1 MALHLNIEDLLSVRT
16 VESERVEYKQGWN
29 PDAIYRSI
37 CAFANDFDNIGGGYI
52 VIGVKED
59 ETTRTAQRPVEGLST
74 HELTVIQQKM
84 IGFNNLLNP
93 VYNPH
98 LFVETVDEKYI
109 VVIWVPGGPNRPYQ
123 VPEVI
128 TAREKRYFYY
138 IRKYANSVKA
148 NLEEQQELIALANQV
163 PFDDRPNTQAT
174 PDKISML
181 LLKDYLQKVGSRL
194 ADQVGKL
201 PDSELLQQME
211 LISGPNEHIF
221 PRNVGLMLFAEKPES
236 FFPYTQV
243 EIVEFPDGDAGV
255 FYEQAPITG
264 PVTRQIERT
273 LHFLKDKLV
282 KEKVLKPA
290 HKAESIRIYSY
301 PYQAIEEIV
310 VNAFYHRDYQQREP
324 IEIRIYANSVIF
336 INQGGPDRSI
346 RIEAFNQGQ
355 VRSRRYR
362 NRRLGEFLKELELTE
377 GRATGIPTILKALKD
392 NGSPEPRFFT
402 DENHSFFEI
411 ELFIHPAF
419 TVKMPFS
426 PDVSSIK
433 WDLHGIDTIL
443 NQLIEHSADIVGG
456 IAETH
461 QELDNQADEM
471 ISTIDSGIVGGIA
484 GGIAE
489 IHQEIDNQAD
499 EIINTIDSGIAGGIA
514 DGIAGVMNKNFKLVL
529 ILASKPVTRAA
540 ILEGLQL
547 SNRPKNFETY
557 IQPLVA
563 INWLTMT
570 IPHKPTSPNQKY
582 LTTLKGRL
590 ILKFLKK
597 Q

>member
-1 MALHLNIEDLLSVRT
+1 MALHLNIEDLLSART
-16 VESERVEYKQGWN
+16 VESDRIEYKQGWN

-59 ETTRTAQRPVEGLST
+59 ETTRTALRPVEGLST
-74 HELTVIQQKM
+74 QELASIQQKM

-98 LFVETVDEKYI
+98 LFVETVDNKSI
-109 VVIWVPGGPNRPYQ
+109 LVLWVPGGPNRPYQ

-163 PFDDRPNTQAT
+163 PFDDRPNTQT
-174 PDKISML
+174 TLDKISML
-181 LLKDYLQKVGSRL
+181 LLRDYLQKVGSRL

-201 PDSELLQQME
+201 PDRELLQQME
-211 LISGPNEHIF
+211 LITGPNEHVF
-221 PRNVGLMLFAEKPES
+221 PRNVGLMLFSEKPET

-243 EIVEFPDGDAGV
+243 EIVEFPEGDAGA

-264 PVTRQIERT
+264 PITRQIERT

-282 KEKVLKPA
+282 KEKVVKPA
-290 HKAESIRIYSY
+290 YKAESIRIYSY

-324 IEIRIYANSVIF
+324 IEIRIYANSIIF

-346 RIEAFNQGQ
+346 RLEAFNQGQ

-392 NGSPEPRFFT
+392 NGSPEPRFYT
-402 DENHSFFEI
+402 DEDHTFFEI

-419 TVKMPFS
+419 IEKTPFS
-426 PDVSSIK
+426 PDLSMIK
-433 WDLHGIDTIL
+433 WDFQGIDTIIS
-443 NQLIEHSADIVGG
+443 QLIEYSADIVGG
-456 IAETH
+456 IAE
-461 QELDNQADEM
+461 
-471 ISTIDSGIVGGIA
+471 GIA
-484 GGIAE
+484 NKAYNSDNLIIEITGTLNEDVAEGIAR
-489 IHQEIDNQAD
+489 
-499 EIINTIDSGIAGGIA
+499 GIAGGIA
-514 DGIAGVMNKNFKLVL
+514 DNTLKVLEFARDASSRKDILIHLSLVNN
-529 ILASKPVTRAA
+529 A
-540 ILEGLQL
+540 
-547 SNRPKNFETY
+547 NNFETY

-563 INWLTMT
+563 IHWLTMT
-570 IPHKPTSPNQKY
+570 VPDKPTSPKQKY
-582 LTTLKGRL
+582 QTTLKGRL
-590 ILKFLKK
+590 ILKFLKMIK
-597 Q
+597 

>member
-1 MALHLNIEDLLSVRT
+1 MALHLNIEDLLSART
-16 VESERVEYKQGWN
+16 VESDRIEYKQGWN

-59 ETTRTAQRPVEGLST
+59 ETTRTALRPVEGLST
-74 HELTVIQQKM
+74 QELGAIQQKM

-98 LFVETVDEKYI
+98 LFVETVDNKSI
-109 VVIWVPGGPNRPYQ
+109 LVLWVPGGPNRPYQ
-123 VPEVI
+123 VPEAI

-163 PFDDRPNTQAT
+163 PFDDRPNTQASL
-174 PDKISML
+174 DKISML

-201 PDSELLQQME
+201 PDRELLHQME
-211 LISGPNEHIF
+211 LITGPNEHVF
-221 PRNVGLMLFAEKPES
+221 PRNVGLMLFSEKPES

-243 EIVEFPDGDAGV
+243 EIVEFPEGDAGA

-264 PVTRQIERT
+264 PITRQIERT

-282 KEKVLKPA
+282 KEKVVKPA

-324 IEIRIYANSVIF
+324 IEIRIYANSIIF

-346 RIEAFNQGQ
+346 RLEAFNQGQ

-392 NGSPEPRFFT
+392 NGSPEPRFYT
-402 DENHSFFEI
+402 DEDHTFFEI

-419 TVKMPFS
+419 IEKTPFS
-426 PDVSSIK
+426 PDLSTIK
-433 WDLHGIDTIL
+433 WDFQGIDTIL
-443 NQLIEHSADIVGG
+443 NQLIEYSADIVGG
-456 IAETH
+456 IAEGIANKAYNA
-461 QELDNQADEM
+461 DNLIIEITGTLNEDVA
-471 ISTIDSGIVGGIA
+471 GGIA
-484 GGIAE
+484 GGIAR
-489 IHQEIDNQAD
+489 
-499 EIINTIDSGIAGGIA
+499 GIA
-514 DGIAGVMNKNFKLVL
+514 DNTFKVLDFARDASSRKDILIHLSLVNN
-529 ILASKPVTRAA
+529 A
-540 ILEGLQL
+540 
-547 SNRPKNFETY
+547 NNFENY
-557 IQPLVA
+557 IQPLVSTG
-563 INWLTMT
+563 WLTMT
-570 IPHKPTSPNQKY
+570 IPDKPTSPNQKY
-582 LTTLKGRL
+582 QTTLKGRL
-590 ILKFLKK
+590 ILKFLKMIK
-597 Q
+597 L

>member
-1 MALHLNIEDLLSVRT
+1 MTLHINIEDLLSART
-16 VESERVEYKQGWN
+16 VESERIEYKQGWN

-59 ETTRTAQRPVEGLST
+59 EATRTAQRPVEGLST
-74 HELTVIQQKM
+74 NELATIQQKM

-98 LFVETVDEKYI
+98 LFVETVDDKSI
-109 VVIWVPGGPNRPYQ
+109 VVLWVPGGPNRPYQ

-148 NLEEQQELIALANQV
+148 NLEEQQELITLANQV

-201 PDSELLQQME
+201 PDHEVLQQME
-211 LISGPNEHIF
+211 LISGPNEHVF
-221 PRNVGLMLFAEKPES
+221 PRNVGLMLFSEKPET

-243 EIVEFPDGDAGV
+243 EIVEFPEGDAGA

-264 PVTRQIERT
+264 PITRQIERT
-273 LHFLKDKLV
+273 LHILKDKLV
-282 KEKVLKPA
+282 KEKVVKPA
-290 HKAESIRIYSY
+290 DKAESIRIYSY

-310 VNAFYHRDYQQREP
+310 VNAFYHRDYQLREP

-346 RIEAFNQGQ
+346 RLEAFNQGQ

-377 GRATGIPTILKALKD
+377 GRATGIPTILKALKE
-392 NGSPEPRFFT
+392 NGSPEPRFYT
-402 DENHSFFEI
+402 DENHTFFEI

-419 TVKMPFS
+419 IEKTPFS
-426 PDVSSIK
+426 PDLSTIK
-433 WDLHGIDTIL
+433 WDFHGIDTIL
-443 NQLIEHSADIVGG
+443 NQLIEYCADIVGG
-456 IAETH
+456 IAEGIAKTH
-461 QELDNQADEM
+461 KGLDNQVDK
-471 ISTIDSGIVGGIA
+471 
-484 GGIAE
+484 
-489 IHQEIDNQAD
+489 
-499 EIINTIDSGIAGGIA
+499 IINTIDSGIAGGIA
-514 DGIAGVMNKNFKLVL
+514 EGISGGMADNTFKVLDFARDASSRKYILIHLSLVNN
-529 ILASKPVTRAA
+529 A
-540 ILEGLQL
+540 
-547 SNRPKNFETY
+547 NNFENY
-557 IQPLVA
+557 IQPLV
-563 INWLTMT
+563 NMGWLTMT
-570 IPHKPTSPNQKY
+570 IPDKPTSPNQQY
-582 LTTLKGRL
+582 LTTL
-590 ILKFLKK
+590 
-597 Q
+597 

>member
-1 MALHLNIEDLLSVRT
+1 MALHLNIEDLLSARS
-16 VESERVEYKQGWN
+16 VESDRIEYKQGWN

-59 ETTRTAQRPVEGLST
+59 ETTRTALRPVEGLST
-74 HELTVIQQKM
+74 QELGAIQQKM

-98 LFVETVDEKYI
+98 LFIETVDDKSI
-109 VVIWVPGGPNRPYQ
+109 LVLWVPGGPNRPYQ

-148 NLEEQQELIALANQV
+148 NLEEQQELITLANQV

-174 PDKISML
+174 ADKISML

-201 PDSELLQQME
+201 PDRELLQQME
-211 LISGPNEHIF
+211 LITGPNEHVF
-221 PRNVGLMLFAEKPES
+221 PRNVGLMLFSEKPET

-243 EIVEFPDGDAGV
+243 EIVEFPEGDAGA
-255 FYEQAPITG
+255 FYEQAPVTG

-282 KEKVLKPA
+282 KEKVVKPA

-324 IEIRIYANSVIF
+324 IEIRIYANSIIF

-346 RIEAFNQGQ
+346 RLEAFNQGQ

-392 NGSPEPRFFT
+392 NGSPEPRFYT
-402 DENHSFFEI
+402 DENHTFFEI
-411 ELFIHPAF
+411 ELFIHPTF
-419 TVKMPFS
+419 IEKTPFS
-426 PDVSSIK
+426 PDLSTIK
-433 WDLHGIDTIL
+433 WDFHGIDTIL
-443 NQLIEHSADIVGG
+443 NQIIEYCADKVGG
-456 IAETH
+456 IAEGIANKAYNA
-461 QELDNQADEM
+461 DNLLVEITDTLNE
-471 ISTIDSGIVGGIA
+471 GVA
-484 GGIAE
+484 GGIAR
-489 IHQEIDNQAD
+489 
-499 EIINTIDSGIAGGIA
+499 GIAGGIA
-514 DGIAGVMNKNFKLVL
+514 DNTFKVLDFARDASSRKDILIHLSLVNN
-529 ILASKPVTRAA
+529 A
-540 ILEGLQL
+540 
-547 SNRPKNFETY
+547 NNFENY
-557 IQPLVA
+557 IQPLVSMG
-563 INWLTMT
+563 WLTMT
-570 IPHKPTSPNQKY
+570 IPDKPTSPNQKY

-590 ILKFLKK
+590 ILKFLKMIK
-597 Q
+597 

>member
-1 MALHLNIEDLLSVRT
+1 MPLHINIEDLLSART
-16 VESERVEYKQGWN
+16 VESERIEYKQGWN

-74 HELTVIQQKM
+74 KELATIQQKM

-98 LFVETVDEKYI
+98 LFVETVDDKSI
-109 VVIWVPGGPNRPYQ
+109 VVLWVPGGPNRPYQ

-148 NLEEQQELIALANQV
+148 NLEEQQELITLANQV

-201 PDSELLQQME
+201 PDHEVLQQME
-211 LISGPNEHIF
+211 LISGPNEHVF
-221 PRNVGLMLFAEKPES
+221 PRNVGLMLFSEKPET

-243 EIVEFPDGDAGV
+243 EIVEFPEGDAGA

-264 PVTRQIERT
+264 PITRQIERT

-282 KEKVLKPA
+282 KEKVVKPA
-290 HKAESIRIYSY
+290 DKAESIRIYSY

-310 VNAFYHRDYQQREP
+310 VNAFYHRDFQLREP

-346 RIEAFNQGQ
+346 RLEAFNQGQ

-377 GRATGIPTILKALKD
+377 GRATGIPTILKALKE
-392 NGSPEPRFFT
+392 NGSPEPRFYT
-402 DENHSFFEI
+402 DENHTFFEI

-419 TVKMPFS
+419 IEKTPFS
-426 PDVSSIK
+426 PDLSTIK
-433 WDLHGIDTIL
+433 WDFHGIDTIL
-443 NQLIEHSADIVGG
+443 NQLIEYCADIVGG
-456 IAETH
+456 IAEGIAKTH
-461 QELDNQADEM
+461 KGLDNQVDK
-471 ISTIDSGIVGGIA
+471 
-484 GGIAE
+484 
-489 IHQEIDNQAD
+489 
-499 EIINTIDSGIAGGIA
+499 IINTIDSGIAGGIA
-514 DGIAGVMNKNFKLVL
+514 EGISGGMADNTFKVLDFARDASSRKYILIHLSLVNN
-529 ILASKPVTRAA
+529 A
-540 ILEGLQL
+540 
-547 SNRPKNFETY
+547 NNFENY
-557 IQPLVA
+557 IQPLV
-563 INWLTMT
+563 NMGWLTMT
-570 IPHKPTSPNQKY
+570 IPDKPTSPNQQY

-590 ILKFLKK
+590 ILELLKRK
-597 Q
+597 K

>member
-1 MALHLNIEDLLSVRT
+1 MALHLNIEDLLSART
-16 VESERVEYKQGWN
+16 VESDRIEYKQGWN

-59 ETTRTAQRPVEGLST
+59 ETTRTALRPVEGLST
-74 HELTVIQQKM
+74 QELGTIQQKM

-98 LFVETVDEKYI
+98 LFVETVDDKSI
-109 VVIWVPGGPNRPYQ
+109 LVLWVPGGPNRPYQ

-174 PDKISML
+174 LEKISML

-194 ADQVGKL
+194 ANQVGKL
-201 PDSELLQQME
+201 PDRELLQQME
-211 LISGPNEHIF
+211 LITGPNEHVF
-221 PRNVGLMLFAEKPES
+221 PRNVGLMLFSEKPET

-243 EIVEFPDGDAGV
+243 EIVEFPEGDAGA
-255 FYEQAPITG
+255 FYEQAPIIG
-264 PVTRQIERT
+264 PITRQIERT

-282 KEKVLKPA
+282 KEKVVKPA

-324 IEIRIYANSVIF
+324 IEIRIYANSIIF

-346 RIEAFNQGQ
+346 RLESFNQGQ

-392 NGSPEPRFFT
+392 NGSPEPRFYT
-402 DENHSFFEI
+402 DEDHTFFEI

-419 TVKMPFS
+419 KAKMPFS

-443 NQLIEHSADIVGG
+443 NQLIEYCADKVGG
-456 IAETH
+456 IAE
-461 QELDNQADEM
+461 
-471 ISTIDSGIVGGIA
+471 GIA
-484 GGIAE
+484 DKAYNADNLLIEITGALNEDVAEGIAR
-489 IHQEIDNQAD
+489 
-499 EIINTIDSGIAGGIA
+499 GIAGGIA
-514 DGIAGVMNKNFKLVL
+514 DNTFKVLDFARDASSRKDILIHLSLVNN
-529 ILASKPVTRAA
+529 A
-540 ILEGLQL
+540 
-547 SNRPKNFETY
+547 NNFENH
-557 IQPLVA
+557 IQPLVSMG
-563 INWLTMT
+563 WLTMT
-570 IPHKPTSPNQKY
+570 IPDKPTSPNQKY

-590 ILKFLKK
+590 ILEFFKK
-597 Q
+597 SKI

>member
-1 MALHLNIEDLLSVRT
+1 MTLHINIEDLLSART
-16 VESERVEYKQGWN
+16 VESERIEYKQGWN

-59 ETTRTAQRPVEGLST
+59 ETTRTALRPVEGLST
-74 HELTVIQQKM
+74 QELGAIQQKM

-93 VYNPH
+93 VYNAH
-98 LFVETVDEKYI
+98 LFIETVDDKSI
-109 VVIWVPGGPNRPYQ
+109 VVLWVPGGPNRPYQ

-194 ADQVGKL
+194 ADQVGRL
-201 PDSELLQQME
+201 PDRELLHQME

-221 PRNVGLMLFAEKPES
+221 PRNVGLMLFSEKPES

-243 EIVEFPDGDAGV
+243 EIIEFPEGDVGA

-273 LHFLKDKLV
+273 LNFLKDKLV
-282 KEKVLKPA
+282 KEKVVKPA
-290 HKAESIRIYSY
+290 QKAESIRIYSY

-346 RIEAFNQGQ
+346 RLEAFNQGQ

-392 NGSPEPRFFT
+392 NGSPEPRFYT
-402 DENHSFFEI
+402 DENHTFFEI

-419 TVKMPFS
+419 IEKTPFS
-426 PDVSSIK
+426 PDLSIIK
-433 WDLHGIDTIL
+433 WDFQGIDTIL
-443 NQLIEHSADIVGG
+443 NQLIEYCADIVGG
-456 IAETH
+456 IAEGIANKAY
-461 QELDNQADEM
+461 DV
-471 ISTIDSGIVGGIA
+471 DSLFIAITDTLNEDVTGGIA
-484 GGIAE
+484 R
-489 IHQEIDNQAD
+489 
-499 EIINTIDSGIAGGIA
+499 GIAGGIA
-514 DGIAGVMNKNFKLVL
+514 DNTFKVLDFARDASSRKDILIHLSLVNN
-529 ILASKPVTRAA
+529 A
-540 ILEGLQL
+540 
-547 SNRPKNFETY
+547 NNFENY
-557 IQPLVA
+557 IQPLVSLG
-563 INWLTMT
+563 WLTMT
-570 IPHKPTSPNQKY
+570 IPDKPTSPNQKY

-590 ILKFLKK
+590 ILEFFKK
-597 Q
+597 SKI